1 MTISGDGLIHEIING
16 LLNRKDWDTP
26 VVTSNHGQV
35 KFRDSITLGA
45 IPGGSGN
52 GLIKSLL
59 HRTRENYG
67 IMEAAFRVLKDR
79 SVNVDLTELTLEYQP
94 LDKVYSFL
102 SFAWAI
108 IADIDINSEVI
119 RCCGPARFTVWGV
132 LRTLCMRNY
141 FGSIRY
147 YGEPARP

>member
-26 VVTSNHGQV
+26 VPTSNLGTV
-35 KFRDSITLGA
+35 KFRDSITIGA

-59 HRTRENYG
+59 HRHRENYG

-79 SVNVDLTELTLEYQP
+79 TVNVDLTELTLEYQP
-94 LDKVYSFL
+94 
-102 SFAWAI
+102 
-108 IADIDINSEVI
+108 
-119 RCCGPARFTVWGV
+119 
-132 LRTLCMRNY
+132 
-141 FGSIRY
+141 
-147 YGEPARP
+147 